1 MKGKIIKAAYVWK
14 KDPETKL
21 IGYFAVNCEEFPE
34 HFDDMIVDYLDDEDE
49 LDEAMTDRGKN
60 GLMIIT
66 IL

>member
-21 IGYFAVNCEEFPE
+21 IGYFAVNCDEFPE
-34 HFDDMIVDYLDDEDE
+34 HFDDMIVDYLDDETE
-49 LDEAMTDRGKN
+49 LNEAMTNQCKN
-60 GLMIIT
+60 GFMIIA